1 LHLKKKAIGGFQ
13 KGAQNKLRSVSS
25 SCRQQGHSLE
35 EEKKKVQCID
45 ARHRRGFPGKSGA
58 SAAGLMSRLLP
69 KGRQVGT
76 QRY

>member
-1 LHLKKKAIGGFQ
+1 
-13 KGAQNKLRSVSS
+13 
-25 SCRQQGHSLE
+25 LE